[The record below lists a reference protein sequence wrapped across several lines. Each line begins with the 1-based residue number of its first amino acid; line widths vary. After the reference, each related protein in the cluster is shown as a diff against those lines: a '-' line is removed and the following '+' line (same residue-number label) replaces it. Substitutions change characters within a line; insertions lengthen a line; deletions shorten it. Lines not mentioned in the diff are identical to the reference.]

1 MTAPEMQNYN
11 QSSVERL
18 NFNVRTFEMIA
29 AFGFI
34 AMIASNFLSFV
45 PIEEKTW
52 REIGVGFPVVLA
64 SIVGVALVL
73 KRQFFWSFFIAM
85 FSAFFIT
92 HEVIICYDNKAVEM
106 GRELGPEGWF
116 RPVTMIFQDAMN
128 PSYGAFWGICGIS
141 LTILAIM
148 IGWVF
153 NTYQENQKAALAGS
167 GEEET
172 AEVFTEYAGFDENSI
187 YAEETDFSDAEY
199 DDEALEPE
207 EENE

>member
-1 MTAPEMQNYN
+1 MQNYN
-11 QSSVERL
+11 QSSTERL

-45 PIEEKTW
+45 PIEAKTW

-73 KRQFFWSFFIAM
+73 KRHFFWSFFIAM

-106 GRELGPEGWF
+106 GRELGPDGWF
-116 RPVTMIFQDAMN
+116 RPVAMIFQDAMN

-141 LTILAIM
+141 LTILAIL

-167 GEEET
+167 GEEEP
-172 AEVFTEYAGFDENSI
+172 VQFFTEYAGFDENSI
-187 YAEETDFSDAEY
+187 YAEEADLNDADYEAEAE
-199 DDEALEPE
+199 DEAFEPE